1 MNDLNNKEDEKFL
14 SFKAIQSG
22 EIKKIL
28 LNEVNLRRKFNEIY
42 FSILKE
48 FKLNPRDTYLS
59 NEEGRMIGTLD
70 LNLSLE
76 EVVKKF
82 GSILKIYY
90 EKIF

>member
-1 MNDLNNKEDEKFL
+1 MDDLNIEEEKFL
-14 SFKAIQSG
+14 SFKIIQSG
-22 EIKKIL
+22 EIKNLL

-82 GSILKIYY
+82 GYILKIYY

>member
-1 MNDLNNKEDEKFL
+1 MNDFNNKNEKFL

-22 EIKKIL
+22 EIKNIL

-48 FKLNPRDTYLS
+48 LKLKPKDTYLS
-59 NEEGRMIGTLD
+59 NEEGRMLANLD

-82 GSILKIYY
+82 GYILKIYY

>member
-1 MNDLNNKEDEKFL
+1 MDDLNIEEEKFL
-14 SFKAIQSG
+14 SFKIIQSG
-22 EIKKIL
+22 EIKNLL

-59 NEEGRMIGTLD
+59 NEEGRMIGNLD

-82 GSILKIYY
+82 GYILKIYY

>member
-1 MNDLNNKEDEKFL
+1 MNDLNNKDEKFL
-14 SFKAIQSG
+14 SFKIIQSG
-22 EIKKIL
+22 EIKNLL

-48 FKLNPRDTYLS
+48 LKLDPRDTYLS
-59 NEEGRMIGTLD
+59 NEEGRMIGNLD

-76 EVVKKF
+76 EVVNKF
-82 GSILKIYY
+82 GYILKIYY

>member
-1 MNDLNNKEDEKFL
+1 MNDINNKDEKFL

-82 GSILKIYY
+82 GYILKIYY

>member
-1 MNDLNNKEDEKFL
+1 MNDLNSKDEKFL

-22 EIKKIL
+22 EIKNLL

-48 FKLNPRDTYLS
+48 LKLKPKDTYLS
-59 NEEGRMIGTLD
+59 DEEGRMIGTLD

-82 GSILKIYY
+82 GYILKIYY